1 MFEWIGRGVVVE
13 EGGSTTRFHP
23 NRLGFVGGF
32 ERVGFLMVAMAVLID
47 QLFCGFSAIGE

>member
-32 ERVGFLMVAMAVLID
+32 ERVGFLMVAMAVLIG
-47 QLFCGFSAIGE
+47 QLFCGLSTIGE